1 MTDDTPKSDP
11 DQPHHTNHE
20 DSDDTAIEARGIWGS
35 IRIPLSRESITP
47 HIKWLVFALAFGVAV
62 LAIGGAIALVNWA
75 L

>member
-1 MTDDTPKSDP
+1 MTDDTPKSNP
-11 DQPHHTNHE
+11 EQSHHQ
-20 DSDDTAIEARGIWGS
+20 DSDDTAIEAKGIWGS

-62 LAIGGAIALVNWA
+62 LAIGGAVALVKWS